1 MSNDTASLLYVHS
14 NLNTG
19 EVIMTQARFDD
30 SFINET
36 TTETLQQILEALIDR
51 FRSPA
56 EIDVTQ
62 TCWMIR
68 QIEWELKRRSR

>member
-1 MSNDTASLLYVHS
+1 MAQV
-14 NLNTG
+14 
-19 EVIMTQARFDD
+19 RFDD
-30 SFINET
+30 SFIEGT
-36 TTETLQQILEALIDR
+36 TTETLQSILAALIDR

-56 EIDVTQ
+56 EIDITQ